1 MASDAVMSLGIH
13 PYGKQMC
20 VFALCR
26 DLKLRIWSCQVLAI
40 NLCMFHSNVTGNRS
54 LKIMLVSC
62 ISSALDSINVKLA
75 LT

>member
-26 DLKLRIWSCQVLAI
+26 DLKLRIWSCQVLEI
-40 NLCMFHSNVTGNRS
+40 YIVNVIHFKVTGNNILRTQ
-54 LKIMLVSC
+54 LKFY
-62 ISSALDSINVKLA
+62 A
-75 LT
+75 